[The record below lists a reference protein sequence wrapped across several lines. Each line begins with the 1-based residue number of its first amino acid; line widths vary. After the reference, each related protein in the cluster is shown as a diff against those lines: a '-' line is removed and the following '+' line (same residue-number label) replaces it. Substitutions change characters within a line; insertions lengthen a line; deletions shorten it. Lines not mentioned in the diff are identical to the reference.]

1 MRTNPRLR
9 LAINVI
15 VGILLGI
22 FISQMLSGCSDELPL
37 APAPSAGIAG
47 EASAEVETI
56 NGSKTAARISPT
68 QANVVTTISPAAV
81 ATTSSA
87 TSPTAVAP
95 AAVSVTAPVAASV
108 VSDTMP
114 LPQTKE
120 RYHLSWDGKLE
131 GDATRSLSC
140 KATQCRYE
148 THASVVG
155 LASFSEISD
164 FQWVHG
170 QVEFQRYERTLQLLF
185 KQVARI
191 EKQADGSIRSE
202 RRGKVYQYAGKA
214 GLVDILNIEVQ
225 LRADRLANRAPK
237 ASYPLADS
245 KGISAISL
253 HREADETLTVA
264 GKARHSEVYVRQDG
278 KRKTTLWLDP
288 AQAFLPLQII
298 HQDGAETYRMIWLGD
313 AAK

>member
-56 NGSKTAARISPT
+56 NGSKTAVRISPT
-68 QANVVTTISPAAV
+68 QANVVTTTSPAAV

-95 AAVSVTAPVAASV
+95 AAVSVAAPV
-108 VSDTMP
+108 VSNTMP

-120 RYHLSWDGKLE
+120 HYHLSWDGKLE

-164 FQWVHG
+164 FQWAHG

>member
-22 FISQMLSGCSDELPL
+22 FISQMLSGCSDDLPL

-47 EASAEVETI
+47 EALS
-56 NGSKTAARISPT
+56 
-68 QANVVTTISPAAV
+68 
-81 ATTSSA
+81 
-87 TSPTAVAP
+87 AP
-95 AAVSVTAPVAASV
+95 APTTATASVTAPATVTTSV
-108 VSDTMP
+108 VSDTIP

-140 KATQCRYE
+140 KETQCRYE

-155 LASFSEISD
+155 LASLSEISD
-164 FQWVHG
+164 FQWAHG

-202 RRGKVYQYAGKA
+202 RRGKVYQYAGKP

-298 HQDGAETYRMIWLGD
+298 HQDGAETYRMVWLGD

>member
-22 FISQMLSGCSDELPL
+22 FISQMLSGCSDDQTL

-47 EASAEVETI
+47 EAEPMAEVEATHTR
-56 NGSKTAARISPT
+56 KLAASTQPT
-68 QANVVTTISPAAV
+68 PAKIIAATPAAV
-81 ATTSSA
+81 AA
-87 TSPTAVAP
+87 
-95 AAVSVTAPVAASV
+95 TAPVI
-108 VSDTMP
+108 SDTMP

-120 RYHLSWDGKLE
+120 SYHLSWDGKLE
-131 GDATRSLSC
+131 GNATRSLSC
-140 KATQCRYE
+140 KAAQCRYE

-155 LASFSEISD
+155 LASLSEISD
-164 FQWVHG
+164 FQWTQG

-202 RRGKVYQYAGKA
+202 RRGKVYQYAGKS

-237 ASYPLADS
+237 TSYPLADS

-253 HREADETLTVA
+253 HREADETLTIA

>member
-22 FISQMLSGCSDELPL
+22 FISQMLSGCSDDLPL

-47 EASAEVETI
+47 EA
-56 NGSKTAARISPT
+56 
-68 QANVVTTISPAAV
+68 VT
-81 ATTSSA
+81 
-87 TSPTAVAP
+87 AP
-95 AAVSVTAPVAASV
+95 APTTATASVTAPATVTTSV

-140 KATQCRYE
+140 NETQCRYE

-155 LASFSEISD
+155 LASLSEISD
-164 FQWVHG
+164 FQWAHG

-202 RRGKVYQYAGKA
+202 RRGKVYQYAGKP

-298 HQDGAETYRMIWLGD
+298 HQDGAETYRMVWLGD

>member
-22 FISQMLSGCSDELPL
+22 FISQMLSGCSDDLPL

-47 EASAEVETI
+47 EAQPLTEAEL
-56 NGSKTAARISPT
+56 T
-68 QANVVTTISPAAV
+68 QASSAAASVSPAQPKKITALTTPV
-81 ATTSSA
+81 PTTSA
-87 TSPTAVAP
+87 TP
-95 AAVSVTAPVAASV
+95 V

-140 KATQCRYE
+140 KETQCRYE

-155 LASFSEISD
+155 LASLSEISD
-164 FQWVHG
+164 FQWAHG

-202 RRGKVYQYAGKA
+202 RRGKVYQYAGKP

-278 KRKTTLWLDP
+278 KRNTTLWLDP

-298 HQDGAETYRMIWLGD
+298 HQDGAETYRMVWLGD